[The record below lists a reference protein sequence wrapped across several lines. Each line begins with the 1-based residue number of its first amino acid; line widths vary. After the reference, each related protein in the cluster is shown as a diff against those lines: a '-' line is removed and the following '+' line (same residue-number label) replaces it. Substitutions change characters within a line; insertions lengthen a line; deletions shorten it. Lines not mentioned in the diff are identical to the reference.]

1 MTATDRAALERWH
14 FDSWS
19 PACRALFDGEA
30 LGDKL
35 RFTASL
41 IVVDREVEPVD
52 ARTTL
57 LSVGELY
64 APDGETLFLALW
76 PRSRGAQL
84 LARERAAVLS
94 FVADGAFHQVRLRVE
109 PAGVTGDRPADDGT
123 AAAGLA
129 CFRARLAG
137 GDAQRVGYARLTS
150 GIEFELDDRR
160 EAVLARWTRQIEQ
173 IRLIAAALPG

>member
-41 IVVDREVEPVD
+41 IVIDREADPVD

-84 LARERAAVLS
+84 LARSAPRCSASWPTAPSTRRGCVS
-94 FVADGAFHQVRLRVE
+94 S
-109 PAGVTGDRPADDGT
+109 RPA
-123 AAAGLA
+123 
-129 CFRARLAG
+129 
-137 GDAQRVGYARLTS
+137 
-150 GIEFELDDRR
+150 
-160 EAVLARWTRQIEQ
+160 
-173 IRLIAAALPG
+173 